1 MLAGV
6 TVLDFALQ
14 LPGPY
19 ATMLL
24 RAYGARVIRIE
35 PPSGDPARLFD
46 PQMVET
52 LEAGKE
58 RLTLDLRVP
67 AAREVAYRLA
77 TRSDVVVEGFRP
89 GVVDRLGI
97 DYASI
102 RERRP
107 DVIYCA
113 ISGFGQK
120 GPYRAVP
127 GHDINYLAVGGGLDP
142 SAGAIAGEVGI
153 PMVDLA
159 TGTTAAFLIA
169 TALAE
174 RARTGEGR
182 YLDVAMIDTAV
193 FWSRIKATHGQS
205 GVDALGA
212 DGHEPAYGVVRASDG
227 QYLALGVVEDKFWQ
241 RLCAV
246 LEWDEWRDDPSLA
259 RYDARRRRG
268 SEIFERLRR
277 KIATRPRTEWLELFW
292 EADVPATPLN
302 ASDEVA
308 ADPHVVDR
316 NLFVKGGDG
325 KVRLRAPV
333 PAGDEVVDAAGGS
346 AASARRTLLEEIGY
360 DEEAE
365 SELAAAGTFGS

>member
-6 TVLDFALQ
+6 TVLDFSLQ

-24 RAYGARVIRIE
+24 RALGARVIRVE
-35 PPSGDPARLFD
+35 PPGGDPARSFD

-58 RLTLDLRVP
+58 LLTLDLRVP
-67 AAREVAYRLA
+67 AAREVAHRLA
-77 TRSDVVVEGFRP
+77 ARSDVVVEGFRP

-113 ISGFGQK
+113 ISGFGQR
-120 GPYRAVP
+120 GPYRAVA

-142 SAGAIAGEVGI
+142 SAEAAAGEVGI

-193 FWSRIKATHGQS
+193 FWSRIKGAHGQ
-205 GVDALGA
+205 GGADERDA
-212 DGHEPAYGVVRASDG
+212 DGHEPAYGAVRASDG
-227 QYLALGVVEDKFWQ
+227 KYLALGVVEDKFWQ

-246 LEWDEWRDDPSLA
+246 LEWDEWRDDPALA

-268 SEIFERLRR
+268 TEIFERLGK
-277 KIATRPRTEWLELFW
+277 KIATRPRAEWLELLW

-302 ASDEVA
+302 ASDEA
-308 ADPHVVDR
+308 ATDPQVVDR

-333 PAGDEVVDAAGGS
+333 PGGDGFVEAAGSS
-346 AASARRTLLEEIGY
+346 AASARRPLLEEIGY